1 MDLTQLSLKGTAMK
15 ALNLGLI
22 LVTLL
27 SLGNIRT
34 RANQQKQ
41 NRDPST
47 KEGLKISLISPK
59 VRYRRSEKIELHVM
73 LNNITPQNIYVLGS
87 LGWGYNAS
95 LLLHVRDA
103 SGKEIDPEGFPDDQT
118 IVDLQNE
125 SSFVKLPPRQFIG
138 RNLMM
143 DLKFLNMNKPGKY
156 SVYVEYFSKISSSAV
171 NQKPFWGYENGTIY
185 SNLVWVE
192 VVP

>member
-1 MDLTQLSLKGTAMK
+1 MK
-15 ALNLGLI
+15 VLYLGLI

-34 RANQQKQ
+34 RATQQKQ
-41 NRDPST
+41 NNDPST
-47 KEGLKISLISPK
+47 KEGLEISLISPK
-59 VRYRRSEKIELHVM
+59 LKYRRSEKIKLHVM
-73 LNNITPQNIYVLGS
+73 LSNITSENIYVLGS

-118 IVDLQNE
+118 FVDPLDE
-125 SSFVKLPPRQFIG
+125 STFVKLPPRQFIG
-138 RNLMM
+138 TNLVS
-143 DLKFLNMNKPGKY
+143 DLKFLNMNKSGKY
-156 SVYVEYFSKISSSAV
+156 SIYVEYFSKIPSSAV
-171 NQKPFWGYENGTIY
+171 KQKPFWGRENGTIF

-192 VVP
+192 IIP

>member
-1 MDLTQLSLKGTAMK
+1 MK
-15 ALNLGLI
+15 ALNFGLI

-27 SLGNIRT
+27 TLGNIRT
-34 RANQQKQ
+34 RATQQKQ
-41 NRDPST
+41 NNDPST

-59 VRYRRSEKIELHVM
+59 LKYRRSEEIKLHVM
-73 LNNITPQNIYVLGS
+73 LSNITSKNIYVLGS

-118 IVDLQNE
+118 FVDPLDE
-125 SSFVKLPPRQFIG
+125 STFVKLPPRQFIG
-138 RNLMM
+138 TNLVS

-156 SVYVEYFSKISSSAV
+156 SIYVEYFSKIPSSAV
-171 NQKPFWGYENGTIY
+171 KQKPFWGHENGTIF
-185 SNLVWVE
+185 SNLVLVE
-192 VVP
+192 IIP

>member
-1 MDLTQLSLKGTAMK
+1 MK

-47 KEGLKISLISPK
+47 KEGLKISLISTK
-59 VRYRRSEKIELHVM
+59 VRYGRSEKIELHVM
-73 LNNITPQNIYVLGS
+73 LNNITSQNIYVLGS

-118 IVDLQNE
+118 IVDLQDE

-138 RNLMM
+138 RNLVM

-156 SVYVEYFSKISSSAV
+156 SVCAEYFSKISSSAV
-171 NQKPFWGYENGTIY
+171 NQKPFWGNENGTIY

>member
-1 MDLTQLSLKGTAMK
+1 MK

-41 NRDPST
+41 NNDPST

-73 LNNITPQNIYVLGS
+73 LNNITHKNIYVLGS

-118 IVDLQNE
+118 FVDPLDE
-125 SSFVKLPPRQFIG
+125 STFVRLPPRQFIG
-138 RNLMM
+138 TNLVS

-156 SVYVEYFSKISSSAV
+156 SVYVEYFSKIPSSAV
-171 NQKPFWGYENGTIY
+171 KQKPFWGNENGTIF

-192 VVP
+192 IIP

>member
-1 MDLTQLSLKGTAMK
+1 MK
-15 ALNLGLI
+15 ALYVGLI
-22 LVTLL
+22 LVTLV

-34 RANQQKQ
+34 TANQQKQ
-41 NRDPST
+41 NNDPST
-47 KEGLKISLISPK
+47 KEGLNISLISSK
-59 VRYRRSEKIELHVM
+59 VKYRRTEKIKLHVM
-73 LNNITPQNIYVLGS
+73 LNNVTSKNIYVLGS

-118 IVDLQNE
+118 FVDPLDE
-125 SSFVKLPPRQFIG
+125 SAFVKLPPRQFIG
-138 RNLMM
+138 TNVVS

-156 SVYVEYFSKISSSAV
+156 SIYVEYFSKIPSSAV
-171 NQKPFWGYENGTIY
+171 TQRPFWGNENGTIF

-192 VVP
+192 IIP

>member
-1 MDLTQLSLKGTAMK
+1 MK
-15 ALNLGLI
+15 ALHFGLI

-41 NRDPST
+41 NNDPST
-47 KEGLKISLISPK
+47 KESLNISLISPK
-59 VRYRRSEKIELHVM
+59 VKYKRGEKIKLHVM
-73 LNNITPQNIYVLGS
+73 LNNITSQNLYVLSS

-118 IVDLQNE
+118 FVDPLDE
-125 SSFVKLPPRQFIG
+125 STFVKLPPRQFIG
-138 RNLMM
+138 TNLVA
-143 DLKFLNMNKPGKY
+143 DLEFLNMNKPGKY
-156 SVYVEYFSKISSSAV
+156 SIYVEYFSKIPSSAV
-171 NQKPFWGYENGTIY
+171 KQKPFWGHENGTIF

-192 VVP
+192 IIP

>member
-1 MDLTQLSLKGTAMK
+1 MK
-15 ALNLGLI
+15 ILHLGLI

-34 RANQQKQ
+34 GANQQKE
-41 NRDPST
+41 NDDPST

-59 VRYRRSEKIELHVM
+59 VKFRRSEKIMLHVM
-73 LNNITPQNIYVLGS
+73 LSNITSKNLYLLGS

-103 SGKEIDPEGFPDDQT
+103 AGKEIDPEGFPDDQT
-118 IVDLQNE
+118 FVDPLDE
-125 SSFVKLPPRQFIG
+125 STFVKLPPRQFIG
-138 RNLMM
+138 TSLVS
-143 DLKFLNMNKPGKY
+143 DLKFLNMNKAGKY
-156 SVYVEYFSKISSSAV
+156 SIYVEYFSKLPSSGV
-171 NQKPFWGYENGTIY
+171 KQKPFWGNENGAIF

-192 VVP
+192 IIP

>member
-1 MDLTQLSLKGTAMK
+1 MK
-15 ALNLGLI
+15 ALHLGLI
-22 LVTLL
+22 LVIVL

-34 RANQQKQ
+34 KATQQKQ
-41 NRDPST
+41 NNDPST

-59 VRYRRSEKIELHVM
+59 LKYRRSEKIKLHVM
-73 LNNITPQNIYVLGS
+73 LSNITSENIYVLGS

-118 IVDLQNE
+118 FVDTQDE
-125 SSFVKLPPRQFIG
+125 STFVKLPPRQFIG
-138 RNLMM
+138 TNLVS

-156 SVYVEYFSKISSSAV
+156 SIYVEYFTKISNSAV
-171 NQKPFWGYENGTIY
+171 KQKPFWGHENGAIF

-192 VVP
+192 IIP

>member
-1 MDLTQLSLKGTAMK
+1 MTTVRPHNAHRFSVKGTAMK
-15 ALNLGLI
+15 ALPLGII

-27 SLGNIRT
+27 SLGNSRT

-41 NRDPST
+41 NNDPST

-59 VRYRRSEKIELHVM
+59 VRYKRSEKIKLHVM
-73 LNNITPQNIYVLGS
+73 LNNITSKNIYVLGS

-118 IVDLQNE
+118 LVDPLDE
-125 SSFVKLPPRQFIG
+125 SAKWLCHCQRSGWTSPSCFG
-138 RNLMM
+138 
-143 DLKFLNMNKPGKY
+143 
-156 SVYVEYFSKISSSAV
+156 
-171 NQKPFWGYENGTIY
+171 
-185 SNLVWVE
+185 
-192 VVP
+192 